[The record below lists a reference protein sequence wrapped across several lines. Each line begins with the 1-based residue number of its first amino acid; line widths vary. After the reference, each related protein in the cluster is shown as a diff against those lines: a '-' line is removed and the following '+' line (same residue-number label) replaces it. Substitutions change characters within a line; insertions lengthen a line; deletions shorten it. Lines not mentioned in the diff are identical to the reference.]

1 MANDFIKFNPN
12 KNNQLTQEEYN
23 TNTDRMNGI
32 GSGTIADSKLH
43 NFLFNQISTMVS
55 ELGNFISNQGYD
67 AKNDVNLQDNLA
79 NAIKSFI
86 YSSLTA
92 TQNSGGGVLS
102 WRINQRYRNNSF
114 VCLGKQYGNLIFQ
127 YGTVQSETGDMRIA
141 LPISFKNNILGVW
154 ATDQGSGCY
163 ATGAFSKIGIPTG
176 FDLYSK
182 ALDTQVMTK
191 STTSWLCIGY

>member
-67 AKNDVNLQDNLA
+67 AKNDDNLQDNLA

-102 WRINQRYRNNSF
+102 
-114 VCLGKQYGNLIFQ
+114 
-127 YGTVQSETGDMRIA
+127 
-141 LPISFKNNILGVW
+141 
-154 ATDQGSGCY
+154 
-163 ATGAFSKIGIPTG
+163 
-176 FDLYSK
+176 
-182 ALDTQVMTK
+182 
-191 STTSWLCIGY
+191 

>member
-12 KNNQLTQEEYN
+12 KNNQLTRN
-23 TNTDRMNGI
+23 
-32 GSGTIADSKLH
+32 STIADSKLH

-102 WRINQRYRNNSF
+102 
-114 VCLGKQYGNLIFQ
+114 
-127 YGTVQSETGDMRIA
+127 
-141 LPISFKNNILGVW
+141 
-154 ATDQGSGCY
+154 
-163 ATGAFSKIGIPTG
+163 
-176 FDLYSK
+176 
-182 ALDTQVMTK
+182 
-191 STTSWLCIGY
+191 